1 MEKEI
6 AAIWTDLHEELKSF
20 IQKKVNDAELSQD
33 LLQEVFLKIHLNIH
47 TLADCSKLTAW
58 VYQITR
64 NTIADYFR
72 KKKPVDSL
80 EHFDLAE
87 QEANEPLYAALSH
100 FLNQKIAAL
109 PAPYKQAILLT
120 SFQDYSQIALAE
132 ELKLS
137 YSGAKTRVQRGKEK
151 LKESLLNCPNVESDP
166 HQKIL
171 DYHTP
176 EKKE

>member
-1 MEKEI
+1 MAKEI
-6 AAIWTDLHEELKSF
+6 EAVWTDLHQELSSF
-20 IQKKVNDAELSQD
+20 IHKKVQDPELSQD

-47 TLADCSKLTAW
+47 TLSDCSKLTAW

-72 KKKPVDSL
+72 KKKPMGSL

-87 QEANEPLYAALSH
+87 QASNEPLYDALSNC
-100 FLNQKIAAL
+100 LNQKIAAL
-109 PAPYKQAILLT
+109 PDQYKQAILLT

-132 ELKLS
+132 ELNLS

-151 LKESLLNCPNVESDP
+151 LKESILNCPNVESDL
-166 HQKIL
+166 HQNIL